1 LGLFIKNP
9 NRYPHYE
16 DPSKLRELVAYT
28 SIKSSDGSHI
38 TIPIQVLADGSRF
51 YNFSEINKISTKKV
65 VLKDTLSEQG
75 VVGLPVYY
83 IADSSEI
90 TINRLPQP
98 DAFMDRPEVLKQLCE
113 MKESEMGG
121 IFVGPDFQKYIKYD
135 KAFSSKDVESM
146 QALKFE
152 SPLIDAI
159 ETVLIDN

>member
-1 LGLFIKNP
+1 LP
-9 NRYPHYE
+9 
-16 DPSKLRELVAYT
+16 
-28 SIKSSDGSHI
+28 
-38 TIPIQVLADGSRF
+38 
-51 YNFSEINKISTKKV
+51 
-65 VLKDTLSEQG
+65 EQG

-135 KAFSSKDVESM
+135 KTFASRLIDGDVGS
-146 QALKFE
+146 QDLSQD

-159 ETVLIDN
+159 ETVLMNN